1 MTDHCFQPSRLRS
14 LLFAL
19 ALGAGLPATAQLPQ
33 LPVGPQPCPPNSSCA
48 PGTPPL
54 IPPAP
59 PVPPSCGPAP
69 SGNPCGQAGPAT
81 TGSANSINVGAG
93 NPINLINGNKYQ
105 REVDMAPLPGVLG
118 LEIVRHYN
126 STLSGPNA
134 STNLMGRGWKL
145 SYETDLYVV
154 GKTVQIVQA
163 DGARLIFSRDPADP
177 SLCASDNPGDGTVTV
192 RRGRGGEEFV
202 WRMADGRQLSFNS
215 GGKLVQILA
224 PTGEFVSMRHDSRGL
239 LVGVTDPQ
247 GRELRLHYPDKAS
260 AKAGDAFRGVQ
271 GIDSP
276 LGRYTYGY
284 GSKAPA
290 GATVGAGTLLA
301 SLVRVAYPQA
311 GMGRSYHYEDARHP
325 TLLTGIS
332 VDTQAGSQRLSTYGY
347 QADGKAV
354 LSAQAGNTNKVVL
367 EFGPGRT
374 LLTNSLGQK
383 TEYRHAI
390 IGGAYRLL
398 EVRGPGCATC
408 GETNIRY
415 RYDAYARLTDT
426 IKLDDAGRP
435 LRALRT
441 EFDALGR
448 PANISQVVYAG
459 GKPQAGGASM
469 RYVYRAAGLPAQ
481 VARPSVV
488 PGKEVLTTTTY
499 NAAGQPLEVSES
511 GWAPGSGGEAVA
523 ISRSTRYGY
532 REVNGRSLLVS
543 IDGPLPNGPSA
554 SPVDSDITR
563 LEWDKGGNAIV
574 AVTGAGN
581 VRSTLAYDALW
592 RVAAVTNGSGAST
605 RFRYDARN
613 RRTEV
618 SADGVVYHTRFD
630 ALDRISE
637 TGFTRNGAYT
647 ALSKRGADLTGRS
660 SWSVSSDGVLARQLS
675 DTEGRVRETSM
686 QAGHARQVRLF
697 GYDEANRLVSVSDGP
712 GTTRRIIWNTL
723 GQVAAR
729 VDALGRE
736 QRYRYDADGQM
747 VEVTDA
753 AGTPFAAAMTVGR
766 DVLGL
771 TDRIGAPNG
780 ALTRYVNDDFGRTLV
795 IASPDS
801 GTVTRSYDL
810 ADRVVASTDSHGNRA
825 SYAYDAAGR
834 IVRQSIAG
842 AGSAKPVVTTWEWR
856 GKDLLAIEHPAQSE
870 RYRYDAQHR
879 LLSKTVILHRAGAAP
894 VVSRTSYDYHPDGQ
908 PRSITLAD
916 GSIIE
921 YKRNAQHAL
930 VALERHRVRTSWL
943 RWLLPSQTL
952 ASNIE
957 RDRVDVS
964 AFEYGNGVQ
973 ARFQRSPEGTLAR
986 IVYRLPQERASGKVL
1001 AHAAADLLP
1010 GVAPANAA
1018 AASAAAKEPVQ
1029 ALALP
1034 RETNS
1039 LLDHRYLWDVQGNLL
1054 AIRGNGDARDFAY
1067 DARDRLVVEA
1077 RTGAGPDVRQV
1088 AFDAASTAAR
1098 YFYDASG
1105 NRVLGQQ
1112 EAELA
1117 DTAGAAGSVLGP
1129 TVRTA
1134 YVAGANRKLA
1144 DSALA
1149 EPIRYDTSG
1158 LPLSIGRRSFE
1169 WDALGKLTAV
1179 RQDGKPLA
1187 AYRYNHRGERVAKT
1201 AGAGTR
1207 HFLYTGRKV
1216 AAEIDARG
1224 QVTRQY
1230 LYLGGKPFAII
1241 DHADSVLPDAEER
1254 SATGQ
1259 AWHDIGLVFKAW
1271 FGNARETLAYLHL
1284 NHLGAPEA
1292 ATDAQAKPVWLA
1304 RYSGFGM
1311 VAVSHKGDGFV
1322 QPLRLPGQYE
1332 DSETGLY
1339 YNDHRY
1345 YDPRAGRYLS
1355 PDPLGLQ
1362 ADINSYAYVS
1372 NNPLRYVDPE
1382 GLVLFA
1388 FDGTGNSMNTNWLES
1403 EGSSLS
1409 NVALFFERYRER
1421 SRYVSGVG
1429 TEDVSDQT
1437 RPIRPRDYVPLLG
1450 RIAPVKA
1457 DMAFNYSGVA
1467 RIERMEEY
1475 FNAEADF
1482 LENDEEVM
1490 NIDIIGFSRGA
1501 AQAREFA
1508 NRIAARTTPDGW
1520 YQYTVPGPSG
1530 GANVTRC
1537 QKVNFRFLGLW
1548 DTVLSTNNGPAYN
1561 LGIPEQ
1567 FAHVAHAVALNE
1579 FRGQTGRWV
1588 SGSWLGAFPLESIEG
1603 GPATEGKVRIERGF
1617 LGSHSDIGGGY
1628 GATENQ
1634 LAQVALEW
1642 MIKQAVTAG
1651 VAIDDAPRTII
1662 ANPIVHDKS
1671 NNQNQL
1677 NGRPTGEDRDV
1688 HYRDGRVVKQRQMV
1702 LHGLKFSDTEQFIT
1716 YRPSVADENGN
1727 LVRTTVP
1734 GAGTGT
1740 VDMAGYLA
1748 WLRNNG
1754 YDLNLTVQG
1763 Q

>member
-1 MTDHCFQPSRLRS
+1 MTDHRFQPLGLRAI
-14 LLFAL
+14 LFTL

-33 LPVGPQPCPPNSSCA
+33 LPSSPQPCPPNTSCV
-48 PGTPPL
+48 PGTPPG

-59 PVPPSCGPAP
+59 PVPPSCGPGP
-69 SGNPCGQAGPAT
+69 GGNPCGQAGPAT
-81 TGSANSINVGAG
+81 TGSANGINIGAG

-126 STLSGPNA
+126 SALSGPNA
-134 STNLMGRGWKL
+134 STNLVGRGWKL

-154 GKTVQIVQA
+154 GHTVQIVQA
-163 DGARLIFSRDPADP
+163 DGARLIFSRDPANP
-177 SLCASDNPGDGTVTV
+177 SLCASGNPSDGTVTV
-192 RRGRGGEEFV
+192 RRGRSGEEFL
-202 WRMADGRQLSFNS
+202 WRMGDGRQLSFNS
-215 GGKLVQILA
+215 RGKLVQILA

-239 LVGVTDPQ
+239 LIGVTDPQ

-260 AKAGDAFRGVQ
+260 ARSGAAFGGVQ
-271 GIDSP
+271 SIDSP

-284 GSKAPA
+284 GSKPPA
-290 GATVGAGTLLA
+290 GAAASARSLLA
-301 SLVRVAYPQA
+301 NLVRVGYPQA
-311 GMGRSYHYEDARHP
+311 GMGRSYHYEDPQHP
-325 TLLTGIS
+325 ILLTGIS
-332 VDTQAGSQRLSTYGY
+332 VTTQAGSQRLSTYGY

-354 LSAQAGNTNKVVL
+354 LSTQAGNTNKVTL
-367 EFGPGRT
+367 AFGSGRT

-390 IGGAYRLL
+390 VGGEYRLL

-408 GETNIRY
+408 GETNVRY
-415 RYDAYARLTDT
+415 QYDEFARLTET
-426 IKLDDAGRP
+426 IKLDEAGRP

-448 PANISQVVYAG
+448 PARIRQLVYAG
-459 GKPQAGGASM
+459 GKLQAGGASM
-469 RYVYRAAGLPAQ
+469 RYLYREAGLPAQ
-481 VARPSVV
+481 VIRPSVV
-488 PGKEVLTTTTY
+488 PGKEVITSISY
-499 NAAGQPLEVSES
+499 NGAGQPLEVSES

-523 ISRSTRYGY
+523 ITRSTRYGY
-532 REVNGRSLLVS
+532 RQVNGRSLLVS

-554 SPVDSDITR
+554 SPLDSDITR

-581 VRSTLAYDALW
+581 VRSRLAYDALW
-592 RVAAVTNGSGAST
+592 RIATVTNDSGAST
-605 RFRYDARN
+605 SFRYDARN

-618 SADGVVYHTRFD
+618 HTDGVVYHTRFD
-630 ALDRISE
+630 ALDRVAE
-637 TGFTRNGAYT
+637 TGYTRNGVYT

-660 SWSVSSDGVLARQLS
+660 SWSVSHEGVLARQLS
-675 DTEGRVRETSM
+675 DTEGRVLETSM
-686 QAGHARQVRLF
+686 QVGHARQVRLF

-729 VDALGRE
+729 VDTLGRE

-753 AGTPFAAAMTVGR
+753 AGTPFAGTMRIGHDA
-766 DVLGL
+766 LGL
-771 TDRIGAPNG
+771 TDRITAPNG

-810 ADRVVASTDSHGNRA
+810 ADRVVSSTDSHGNRA

-834 IVRQSIAG
+834 IVRQSIVG
-842 AGSAKPVVTTWEWR
+842 AGSATPVITTWQWR
-856 GKDLLAIEHPAQSE
+856 GQDLLAVEHPTQSE
-870 RYRYDAQHR
+870 RYSYDAQHR

-894 VVSRTSYDYHPDGQ
+894 LTSRTSYDYHADGQ

-916 GSIIE
+916 GSVIE
-921 YKRNAQHAL
+921 YKLNAQHAVVGL
-930 VALERHRVRTSWL
+930 VRHRVRTPWL
-943 RWLLPSQTL
+943 RWMLPSQTIV
-952 ASNIE
+952 SNIE
-957 RDRVDVS
+957 RDRVDIS
-964 AFEYGNGVQ
+964 AFDYGNGVQ

-986 IVYRLPQERASGKVL
+986 IVYRLPQARASGKVL
-1001 AHAAADLLP
+1001 AAGGELLL
-1010 GVAPANAA
+1010 GIAPANAA
-1018 AASAAAKEPVQ
+1018 AADAAPGKPVQ

-1034 RETNS
+1034 REPGS
-1039 LLDHRYLWDVQGNLL
+1039 LLDYRYLWDVQGNLL
-1054 AIRGNGDARDFAY
+1054 AVRGNDDARDFAY
-1067 DARDRLVVEA
+1067 DAQDRLVVEA
-1077 RTGAGPDVRQV
+1077 RTAAGPGVRQV
-1088 AFDAASTAAR
+1088 AFDATSTSAR

-1112 EAELA
+1112 RAALA
-1117 DTAGAAGSVLGP
+1117 DAAGGVLGP
-1129 TVRTA
+1129 TVHTA
-1134 YVAGANRKLA
+1134 YVPGANRKLT
-1144 DSALA
+1144 DTDLA
-1149 EPIRYDTSG
+1149 APIRYDASG
-1158 LPLSIGRRSFE
+1158 LPLAIGRRAYD

-1201 AGAGTR
+1201 AGADTR

-1241 DHADSVLPDAEER
+1241 DHADGVRPDGEER
-1254 SATGQ
+1254 SASGQ
-1259 AWHDIGLVFKAW
+1259 AWHDLGRVFMAW
-1271 FGNARETLAYLHL
+1271 FGNARETLAYLHT

-1304 RYSGFGM
+1304 SYSGFGLIT
-1311 VAVSHKGDGFV
+1311 VSHKGKGFV

-1332 DSETGLY
+1332 DGETGLY

-1345 YDPRAGRYLS
+1345 YDPQAGRYLS

-1388 FDGTGNSMNTNWLES
+1388 FDGTGNSRDDTWLAS
-1403 EGSSLS
+1403 QGDSRS
-1409 NVALFFERYRER
+1409 NVSMFYDRYQDGP
-1421 SRYVSGVG
+1421 SRYISGVG
-1429 TEDVSDQT
+1429 TVDVSDPD
-1437 RPIRPRDYVPLLG
+1437 RPIRPGDFVPWHVLIPPS
-1450 RIAPVKA
+1450 RERA
-1457 DMAFNYSGVA
+1457 DMAYNYSGIA
-1467 RIERMEEY
+1467 RIVRMEEY
-1475 FNAEADF
+1475 FNAEADAF
-1482 LENDEEVM
+1482 ANDDEVM
-1490 NIDIIGFSRGA
+1490 NIDIVGFSRGA
-1501 AQAREFA
+1501 AQARDFA

-1520 YQYTVPGPSG
+1520 YKYTVTGQNGAPS
-1530 GANVTRC
+1530 VTKC
-1537 QKVNFRFLGLW
+1537 QRVNFRFLGLW
-1548 DTVLSTNNGPAYN
+1548 DTVLSTNRGPAYN
-1561 LGIPEQ
+1561 LAIPDQ
-1567 FAHVAHAVALNE
+1567 FAHVSHAIALNE
-1579 FRGQTGRWV
+1579 FREEVNRDVPGSRW
-1588 SGSWLGAFPLESIEG
+1588 GAFPLESIG
-1603 GPATEGKVRIERGF
+1603 RAPIPEGKVRIERGF
-1617 LGSHSDIGGGY
+1617 IGAHADIGGGY
-1628 GATENQ
+1628 GPDENQ

-1642 MIKQAVTAG
+1642 MVKQAVAAG
-1651 VAIDDAPRTII
+1651 VIMDDIPRTVI
-1662 ANPIVHDKS
+1662 ARPIMHDMSK
-1671 NNQNQL
+1671 NQNAPD
-1677 NGRPTGEDRDV
+1677 GRPTWEDRNV
-1688 HYRDGRVVKQRQMV
+1688 HYRDGTVVKQQDMD
-1702 LHGLKFSDTEQFIT
+1702 LPGMKFRDTEQFIT
-1716 YRPSVADENGN
+1716 YRPSTVDENGN
-1727 LVRTTVP
+1727 LVRGPAP
-1734 GAGTGT
+1734 GMGTGT

-1748 WLRNNG
+1748 WLRANG

>member
-1 MTDHCFQPSRLRS
+1 MTDHRFQPLRLRPF
-14 LLFAL
+14 LFAL

-33 LPVGPQPCPPNSSCA
+33 LPIGPQPCPPNTSCV
-48 PGTPPL
+48 PGTPPA
-54 IPPAP
+54 IP
-59 PVPPSCGPAP
+59 PVPPSCGPGP
-69 SGNPCGQAGPAT
+69 GGNPCGQAGPAS
-81 TGSANSINVGAG
+81 TGSSNGINIGAG

-118 LEIVRHYN
+118 LEVVRHYN
-126 STLSGPNA
+126 SALSGPNA

-163 DGARLIFSRDPADP
+163 DGARLIFSRDPANP
-177 SLCASDNPGDGTVTV
+177 SLCASGNPSDGTVIM
-192 RRGRGGEEFV
+192 RRGRSGEEFL
-202 WRMADGRQLSFNS
+202 WRMGDGRQLSFNS
-215 GGKLVQILA
+215 AGKLVQILA
-224 PTGEFVSMRHDSRGL
+224 PTGEFVSMRHDSKGL
-239 LVGVTDPQ
+239 LVSVTDPQ
-247 GRELRLHYPDKAS
+247 GRELRLHYLDRAS
-260 AKAGDAFRGVQ
+260 ARAGDAFRGVQ
-271 GIDSP
+271 SIDSP

-284 GSKAPA
+284 GSKPPA
-290 GATVGAGTLLA
+290 GAAVSEGALLA
-301 SLVRVAYPQA
+301 SLVRVGYPQA
-311 GMGRSYHYEDARHP
+311 GMGRSYHYEDPRHP

-332 VDTQAGSQRLSTYGY
+332 VAAQAGSLRLSTYGY

-354 LSAQAGNTNKVVL
+354 LSTQAGNTNKVTL
-367 EFGPGRT
+367 AFGPGRT

-390 IGGAYRLL
+390 LGGEYRLL

-408 GETNIRY
+408 GETNVRY
-415 RYDAYARLTDT
+415 QYDEFARLTTT

-448 PANISQVVYAG
+448 PARISQLSYTG
-459 GKPQAGGASM
+459 GKPGAGGASM
-469 RYVYRAAGLPAQ
+469 RYLYGEAGLPAQ
-481 VARPSVV
+481 VVRSSVV
-488 PGKEVLTTTTY
+488 PGKEVLTSISY
-499 NAAGQPLEVSES
+499 NGAGQPLEVSER
-511 GWAPGSGGEAVA
+511 GWAPGSGGEAVPIA
-523 ISRSTRYGY
+523 RSTRYGY
-532 REVNGRSLLVS
+532 RQINGRSLLVS

-554 SPVDSDITR
+554 SPLDSDITR
-563 LEWDKGGNAIV
+563 LEWDKQGNAIV

-581 VRSTLAYDALW
+581 VRSTLAYDNLW
-592 RVAAVTNGSGAST
+592 RITTVTNDSGAST
-605 RFRYDARN
+605 SFRYDARN

-630 ALDRISE
+630 ALDRVAE
-637 TGFTRNGAYT
+637 TGYTRNGSYT
-647 ALSKRGADLTGRS
+647 ALSKRGGDLTYRN
-660 SWSVSSDGVLARQLS
+660 SWSVSREGVLVRQSS
-675 DTEGRVRETSM
+675 DTEGRVLETSM

-697 GYDEANRLVSVSDGP
+697 GYDEANRLASVSDGP
-712 GTTRRIIWNTL
+712 ETTRRIVWNTL

-753 AGTPFAAAMTVGR
+753 AGTPFRGTMRIGR
-766 DVLGL
+766 DALGL
-771 TDRIGAPNG
+771 TNRIEAPNG

-801 GTVTRSYDL
+801 GTVARSYDL
-810 ADRVVASTDSHGNRA
+810 ADRVVGSTDSHGNRA

-834 IVRQSIAG
+834 IVRQDIVG
-842 AGSAKPVVTTWEWR
+842 AGSVTPVSTTWRWR
-856 GKDLLAIEHPAQSE
+856 GKDLLAIEHPVQSE
-870 RYRYDAQHR
+870 RYTYDVQHR

-894 VVSRTSYDYHPDGQ
+894 IVSRTSYDYHDDGQ

-916 GSIIE
+916 GSVIE

-930 VALERHRVRTSWL
+930 VGLERHRVRTSWL

-957 RDRVDVS
+957 RDQVDIS
-964 AFEYGNGVQ
+964 AFDYGNGVQ

-1001 AHAAADLLP
+1001 AAAGAKLLP
-1010 GVAPANAA
+1010 GIAPANAA
-1018 AASAAAKEPVQ
+1018 TASAVQTSPAQ

-1034 RETNS
+1034 REPNS

-1054 AIRGNGDARDFAY
+1054 SVRGNDEARDFAY
-1067 DARDRLVVEA
+1067 DALDRLLVEA
-1077 RTGAGPDVRQV
+1077 RTGAGPGTRQV

-1112 EAELA
+1112 GAGLA
-1117 DTAGAAGSVLGP
+1117 GGALGP
-1129 TVRTA
+1129 TVRTT
-1134 YVAGANRKLA
+1134 YVAGANRQLTDSDLA
-1144 DSALA
+1144 A
-1149 EPIRYDTSG
+1149 PIRYDASG
-1158 LPLSIGRRSFE
+1158 LPLAAGRRALE

-1179 RQDGKPLA
+1179 HQDGKPLA

-1201 AGAGTR
+1201 AGAATR

-1216 AAEIDARG
+1216 GAEIDAGG
-1224 QVTRQY
+1224 QVMRQY

-1241 DHADSVLPDAEER
+1241 DHAGGVRPDSEER
-1254 SATGQ
+1254 SASGQ

-1271 FGNARETLAYLHL
+1271 FGNARETLAYLHT

-1292 ATDAQAKPVWLA
+1292 ATDAQARPVWQA
-1304 RYSGFGM
+1304 RYSGFGV
-1311 VAVSHKGDGFV
+1311 VAVSHDGKGFV

-1332 DSETGLY
+1332 DGETGLY

-1345 YDPRAGRYLS
+1345 YDPQAGRYLS

-1382 GLVLFA
+1382 GLVLFS
-1388 FDGTGNSMNTNWLES
+1388 FDGTGNTNNEQEL
-1403 EGSSLS
+1403 GQDGSLS
-1409 NVALFFERYRER
+1409 NVWRFTERYQDGRT
-1421 SRYVSGVG
+1421 RYISGVG
-1429 TEDVSDQT
+1429 TVDVSDPD
-1437 RPIRPRDYVPLLG
+1437 RPIRPRDYVPVFGLFT
-1450 RIAPVKA
+1450 PVSI
-1457 DMAFNYSGVA
+1457 DMGFNYSGAA
-1467 RIERMEEY
+1467 RIARMEEY
-1475 FNAEADF
+1475 FNSEADL
-1482 LENDEEVM
+1482 LENDEEAM
-1490 NIDIIGFSRGA
+1490 NIDIVGFSRGA
-1501 AQAREFA
+1501 AQARDFA

-1520 YQYTVPGPSG
+1520 YQYTVPGQN
-1530 GANVTRC
+1530 GAPNVTRC

-1548 DTVLSTNNGPAYN
+1548 DTVLSTNSGPAYN

-1567 FAHVAHAVALNE
+1567 FHHVAQAVALNE

-1588 SGSWLGAFPLESIEG
+1588 SGSWLGAFPLESIKG
-1603 GPATEGKVRIERGF
+1603 ARTPQGTVRIERGF

-1628 GATENQ
+1628 GANESQ

-1642 MIKQAVTAG
+1642 MVSQAVAAG
-1651 VAIDDAPRTII
+1651 VKIDDAPRTVI

-1688 HYRDGRVVKQRQMV
+1688 HYRDGTVVKQRQMV
-1702 LHGLKFSDTEQFIT
+1702 LPGMQFTDTEQFIS
-1716 YRPSVADENGN
+1716 YRPSVLDANGN
-1727 LVRTTVP
+1727 LVRSTVP

-1748 WLRNNG
+1748 WLKANG
-1754 YDLNLTVQG
+1754 YELNLTVQAP
-1763 Q
+1763 